1 MTIERPY
8 VSPRMGVLFDVIG
21 PFVTW
26 ASRPDV
32 RGASGPGIANF
43 MFGNP
48 HDMAPQAYV
57 DALVRGSTPTAADHF
72 AYKMNEEQPTR
83 VVAASLTE
91 RFSLPFDAEDVFLTN
106 GNFSGLSI
114 CLHAVT
120 GPGDEVVYVSPP
132 WFFYETLILESGA
145 TPVRVPADQET
156 WDLDLDAIA
165 AAIGPRTAAIIVN
178 SPNNPTGEDL
188 PTRDARRT
196 RPHPDR
202 SRGAERSADLPP
214 VRRGLQPD
222 RLRRSR
228 LSDAGRLVPVVLLHL
243 HLREDA
249 SRAGAPVRVRRGA
262 ADDARPRGPARTVTP
277 RPGCA
282 RLGVPGS
289 AAATRDRRP
298 RPDPGRHRPPPA
310 TARPPGPRAPRPGL
324 RRRRTGG
331 DVLRDRSFAD
341 PGRSSVLRC
350 SVRHDVYVLPGSVF
364 EMPGW
369 FRLSV
374 TANDDMCERAV
385 PAFAKAIAEVR
396 S

>member
-91 RFSLPFDAEDVFLTN
+91 RFSLPFDAQDVFLTN

-156 WDLDLDAIA
+156 RPPSDR
-165 AAIGPRTAAIIVN
+165 GPRRSSSIRRT
-178 SPNNPTGEDL
+178 
-188 PTRDARRT
+188 TRPGGSTRARRST
-196 RPHPDR
+196 RSP
-202 SRGAERSADLPP
+202 
-214 VRRGLQPD
+214 
-222 RLRRSR
+222 
-228 LSDAGRLVPVVLLHL
+228 
-243 HLREDA
+243 A
-249 SRAGAPVRVRRGA
+249 S
-262 ADDARPRGPARTVTP
+262 
-277 RPGCA
+277 
-282 RLGVPGS
+282 
-289 AAATRDRRP
+289 
-298 RPDPGRHRPPPA
+298 
-310 TARPPGPRAPRPGL
+310 
-324 RRRRTGG
+324 
-331 DVLRDRSFAD
+331 
-341 PGRSSVLRC
+341 
-350 SVRHDVYVLPGSVF
+350 
-364 EMPGW
+364 
-369 FRLSV
+369 
-374 TANDDMCERAV
+374 
-385 PAFAKAIAEVR
+385 
-396 S
+396 